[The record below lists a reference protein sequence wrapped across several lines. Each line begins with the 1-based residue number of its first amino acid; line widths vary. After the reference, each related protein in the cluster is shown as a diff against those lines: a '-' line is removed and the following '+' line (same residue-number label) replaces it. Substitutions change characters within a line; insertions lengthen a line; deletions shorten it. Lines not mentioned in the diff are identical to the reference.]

1 LEPVNMPATNVRRKS
16 RELAL
21 QVEFQREFVS
31 DVDVKTSL
39 EYFKKSFSAP
49 MEVWS
54 YAEELLQGIYQ
65 HKEEIDNLIQS
76 HSSNWKMERMAM
88 VDRNLLR
95 IAVFEICFS
104 QGQIPPNAAINE
116 AIEIAKKYGTTES
129 AAFLNGILD
138 EIAKGCVS

>member
-1 LEPVNMPATNVRRKS
+1 MPATNVRRKS

>member
-1 LEPVNMPATNVRRKS
+1 
-16 RELAL
+16 
-21 QVEFQREFVS
+21 
-31 DVDVKTSL
+31 
-39 EYFKKSFSAP
+39 

>member
-1 LEPVNMPATNVRRKS
+1 MPATNVRRKS

-21 QVEFQREFVS
+21 QVEFQREFVR